1 MNGRGANLTLV
12 LCVAG
17 CLMLPAC
24 DRPSESLQEQEAE
37 APPTEEKASGALK
50 YPRGAE
56 SLAEMNPH
64 GIHYFHDGVS
74 IVLDNRDPLLDSTA
88 FGRKALELSEELA
101 RPLPAWP
108 RRRKLTA
115 EQVYAESVPYQNSEE
130 KNAKVVY
137 YRLVKAAA
145 EMGHAEAQA
154 SLAICYINGIGVP
167 KNPLM
172 GARWAEKSGKNGNA
186 TGAAVT
192 YEVYAKG
199 IGVKKD
205 KEKARRFL
213 LASAEGGN
221 AYSKKELGF
230 HLLVGKKKDPDV
242 GITVDTKSARKWLI
256 EAAKA
261 PVDVWQEAKM
271 WAINILGYMH
281 DNGLGVPPNE
291 TEALAHYYLAKSI
304 SENMGDVEAIN
315 RNISLRERQMTSS
328 ARQFSQLRAQELRP
342 LYFESSASDTSAP
355 LAEQL
360 KYGSGSGVFVT
371 QEGHL
376 LTAAHVVEN
385 AAKVKARLN
394 EETVEAEI
402 IAVDHPNDV
411 ALLKVHAKVDAA
423 PIRPSAGVELG
434 NQVFTI
440 GFPNMLLQG
449 TEPKFTEGTISSTSG
464 MRDDPRQF
472 QVSVQV
478 QPGNSGGALFDE
490 NGNVVGLVVS
500 KLDDIATT
508 KLTGAVPQNVN
519 YAVKSS
525 YALPLL
531 ESLKVELMAEHRRPW
546 FGGNRDQV
554 VSRAK
559 KSSVPLIVEL
569 KAPRQ

>member
-1 MNGRGANLTLV
+1 MVRFHRSLVFAVVCTL
-12 LCVAG
+12 LIAG
-17 CLMLPAC
+17 CDNSP
-24 DRPSESLQEQEAE
+24 
-37 APPTEEKASGALK
+37 PPTSITEDTEAEKASGALK
-50 YPRGAE
+50 YPRGPE

-64 GIHYFHDGVS
+64 GIHYFQDGVFA
-74 IVLDNRDPLLDSTA
+74 ILYDRNPVLDSTGL
-88 FGRKALELSEELA
+88 GRKALALSEKLA
-101 RPLPAWP
+101 QPLSAFP
-108 RRRKLTA
+108 RWIKLTA
-115 EQVYAESVPYQNSEE
+115 EQVYAEAAPYQNSKD
-130 KNAKVVY
+130 KNDKVVH

-154 SLAICYINGIGVP
+154 ELAICYIDGIGVP
-167 KNPLM
+167 KNPPI
-172 GARWAEKSGKNGNA
+172 GARWAEQSAKNGSA
-186 TGAAVT
+186 RGAGVT
-192 YEVYAKG
+192 YAVYAEG

-221 AYSKKELGF
+221 VYSKKELGF
-230 HLLVGKKKDPDV
+230 HLLMGKKKQPDV
-242 GITVDTKSARKWLI
+242 GITVDTKSAREWLI

-261 PVDVWQEAKM
+261 PVVEWQAAKM
-271 WAINILGYMH
+271 WAINLLGYMH
-281 DNGLGVPPNE
+281 DNGLGVPTNE

-304 SENMGDVEAIN
+304 SENMEGVEVIN
-315 RNISLRERQMTSS
+315 RNISLRERQMSSS

-342 LYFESSASDTSAP
+342 LYFEPTASNASAP
-355 LAEQL
+355 PAEQP
-360 KYGSGSGVFVT
+360 KFGFGSGVFVT

-385 AAKVKARLN
+385 AAKVKARVN
-394 EETVEAEI
+394 EENLEAEI
-402 IAVDHPNDV
+402 IAIDHPNDV
-411 ALLKVHAKVDAA
+411 ALLKVNTKVEAA
-423 PIRPSAGVELG
+423 PVRSSAGVELG

-478 QPGNSGGALFDE
+478 QPGNSGGALFDD
-490 NGNVVGLVVS
+490 NGNVVGLVVAR
-500 KLDDIATT
+500 LDDEATSQ
-508 KLTGAVPQNVN
+508 LTGSLPQNVN

-531 ESLKVELMAEHRRPW
+531 ESLRMELMTEHRRPW

-559 KSSVPLIVEL
+559 RSSVPLIVDL